1 VYEKVML
8 DVNDVMDL
16 MGICKPKAY
25 EIFKSGEFH
34 VVRAGRKYM
43 VHKDIFDIWLK
54 GEKVKKKSRW

>member
-1 VYEKVML
+1 MGEKVML
-8 DVNDVMDL
+8 DVNDVMNL

-43 VHKDIFDIWLK
+43 VHNEIFDSWLK